1 MVLHL
6 VQVLIDR
13 LDLELSLLVRLLR
26 RRVIDGLSDDVL
38 QVRVHRALVH
48 SHQLLIEHVLTLAE
62 YLLSLSTT

>member
-1 MVLHL
+1 
-6 VQVLIDR
+6 
-13 LDLELSLLVRLLR
+13 LSLLVRLLR
-26 RRVIDGLSDDVL
+26 RRVVDGLSDDVL